1 MGMAVPP
8 SGTFTFLFTDIE
20 GSTVVAQ
27 QHPEAMSTLLSRH
40 HSILNEAIAANHG
53 RVFRIAGD
61 AFCAAFR
68 TAEEAL
74 NAAVAA
80 QRRLQHEAWTPAVIN
95 VRMGLHTGAASLDDV
110 DATAGGSGY
119 LTLTRVQR
127 IMSAAHGGQVLLS
140 SASAELVRAQLPPGV
155 VLKDLGQ
162 HRLKG
167 LAQPERLWQIAAP
180 DLVSEFPPP
189 QSLSPVPGNLP
200 VQLSSFI
207 GRDLEMDEIKRLL
220 NETHLI
226 TLTGPGGSGKTRLSL
241 QIAKD
246 VLQQFADGAW
256 LVELASLAE
265 PALVPQTVGTALVLR
280 EQPGR
285 GVLAQLKDYLH
296 SKKLLL
302 VLDNCEHLLAACARL
317 AEALLLACP
326 DLRIIASSRE
336 ALGITGE
343 TSYLVP
349 PLQTPRANSHTTA
362 AEITEYE
369 SVRLFVERAQTAQPH
384 FLLSD
389 ANAQAVAQ
397 ICRRL
402 DGIPLAIELAA
413 ARIKAFTPDQ
423 IATRLDDRFR
433 LLTTGSRTALPRQQ
447 TLRALIEWSYDLLS
461 QAERA
466 LLRRLS
472 VFAGGWIFDAAE
484 SVCSLVGH
492 LEKRATSTVDQ
503 ASPLDVLDTLP
514 QLVNKSLVMVD
525 EQGGERRYHFLE
537 TIRQFATEELQESS
551 ESERVRARHLDYY
564 LSLAQSAEPD
574 LRGTGQVKWL
584 DRFDRE
590 ADNFRAAMDWALK
603 NDQVEK
609 ALNLIGSLWWFWYV
623 RDHISETVERMKAA
637 LALSASA
644 DSSEA
649 RLKVLIG
656 LGFLLYAANRME
668 EARAVLEEAVTLS
681 QKLGSQRGLAEALQF
696 RGAVEFE
703 IAKSAPGQFEN
714 VRNTMSQS
722 LELWQALEDKTGISW
737 ELNLLANLARTE
749 RDLAQARSFL
759 EQSVALRRVIGDR
772 ILLAY
777 SLRRLAEIAVE
788 QRDFAAAE
796 AGYREGHMLLWE
808 AGGKAGI
815 AASLAGFAGLAL
827 AQGQVFRSV
836 RLFGAA
842 DAILQALSWRLPPA
856 DDETYQRNLAHARA
870 RLGGE
875 AFDAAW
881 AEGHAFSMDQAVDY
895 GLSREKAEHSS
906 PRPQAQQGLP

>member
-20 GSTVVAQ
+20 GSAVVAQ
-27 QHPEAMSTLLSRH
+27 RHPEAMSSLLSRH
-40 HSILNEAIAANHG
+40 HAILNEAITANNG
-53 RVFRIAGD
+53 RVFRVVGD
-61 AFCAAFR
+61 AFCAAFQ

-80 QRRLQHEAWTPAVIN
+80 QRRLQHEAWTPAAIN
-95 VRMGLHTGAASLDDV
+95 VRMGIHTGGASLADV
-110 DATAGGSGY
+110 DATAGATGY

-127 IMSAAHGGQVLLS
+127 IMSAAHGGQILLS
-140 SASAELVRAQLPPGV
+140 SASAELVRGQLPPGV
-155 VLKDLGQ
+155 VLSDVGQ

-167 LAQPERLWQIAAP
+167 LDQPEHLWQIAAP
-180 DLVSEFPPP
+180 DLVSEFPPLH
-189 QSLSPVPGNLP
+189 SLNTIPGNLP

-207 GRDLEMDEIKRLL
+207 GRDREMDQIQRLL

-226 TLTGPGGSGKTRLSL
+226 TLTGPGGTGKTRLSL

-246 VLQQFADGAW
+246 ALPHFADGAW
-256 LVELASLAE
+256 LVELAPLAE
-265 PALVPQTVGTALVLR
+265 PGLVAQTVATALVLR

-285 GVLAQLKDYLH
+285 PVLAQLTDYLH

-317 AEALLLACP
+317 AEALLHACP
-326 DLRIIASSRE
+326 DLRIMASSRE

-349 PLQTPRANSHTTA
+349 PLQTPQVTSHTTA
-362 AEITEYE
+362 AELTEYE

-384 FLLSD
+384 FGLSD

-397 ICRRL
+397 ICHRL

-413 ARIKAFTPDQ
+413 ARIKVFTPEQ
-423 IATRLDDRFR
+423 IAARLDDRFR
-433 LLTTGSRTALPRQQ
+433 LLTMGSRTALPRQQ

-472 VFAGGWIFDAAE
+472 VFAGGWLFDAAE
-484 SVCSLVGH
+484 SVCSLGGR
-492 LEKRATSTVDQ
+492 LEDEA
-503 ASPLDVLDTLP
+503 ASSVVEPSALDVLDTLP
-514 QLVNKSLVMVD
+514 QLVNKSLVIAD
-525 EQGGERRYHFLE
+525 DQGRERRYRFLE
-537 TIRQFATEELQESS
+537 TIRQFAAENLQASGDGEQ
-551 ESERVRARHLDYY
+551 VRGRHLDYY
-564 LSLAQSAEPD
+564 LSLAQRAEPD
-574 LRGTGQVKWL
+574 LRGAEQVKWL
-584 DRFDRE
+584 DRFDLE
-590 ADNFRAAMDWALK
+590 ADNFRAALDWALT
-603 NDQVEK
+603 NDLAEK
-609 ALNLIGSLWWFWYV
+609 ALNLVGSLWWFWYI
-623 RDHISETVERMKAA
+623 RDHVSEALERMKAA
-637 LALSASA
+637 LALPASA

-656 LGFLLYAANRME
+656 LGFILYVAVRME
-668 EARAVLEEAVTLS
+668 EARAVLEEAVTMS
-681 QKLGSQRGLAEALQF
+681 RKVGSRRGLAEALQF
-696 RGAVEFE
+696 LSAVEFE

-714 VRNTMSQS
+714 VRDIMRQS

-737 ELNLLANLARTE
+737 ELNLLGNLARTE
-749 RDLAQARSFL
+749 RDLALARSFL

-772 ILLAY
+772 VLLAY
-777 SLRRLAEIAVE
+777 SLRRLADIAVD
-788 QRDFAAAE
+788 QGDFAAAE
-796 AGYREGHMLLWE
+796 AYFREGHGLLVE

-842 DAILQALSWRLPPA
+842 DAILQSLSWRLPPS
-856 DDETYQRNLAHARA
+856 DNETYERNLAHARA
-870 RLGGE
+870 KLGGE
-875 AFDAAW
+875 AFERAW
-881 AEGHAFSMDQAVDY
+881 AEGHAFSIDQAVAY
-895 GLSREKAEHSS
+895 GLSREKAEYS
-906 PRPQAQQGLP
+906 